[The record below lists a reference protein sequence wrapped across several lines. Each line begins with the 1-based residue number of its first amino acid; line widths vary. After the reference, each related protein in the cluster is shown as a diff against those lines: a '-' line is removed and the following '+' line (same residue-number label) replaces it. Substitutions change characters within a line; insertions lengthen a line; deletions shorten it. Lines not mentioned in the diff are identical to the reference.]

1 MKKRLKNELA
11 LRKNWKAEELRLQV
25 ACATAQ
31 RAEQVARTEL
41 ASMRTGGDD
50 TMGLPALQEV
60 ASRLHDA
67 LRSNAQRQADAAP
80 TCTVCLQEASIFGF
94 LHMGPQGEDQGM
106 HLGACAECTAQMR
119 DHAQREGK
127 SLLCPVCRTPSKPIK
142 VHRSS

>member
-1 MKKRLKNELA
+1 
-11 LRKNWKAEELRLQV
+11 
-25 ACATAQ
+25 
-31 RAEQVARTEL
+31 
-41 ASMRTGGDD
+41 MRTGGDD